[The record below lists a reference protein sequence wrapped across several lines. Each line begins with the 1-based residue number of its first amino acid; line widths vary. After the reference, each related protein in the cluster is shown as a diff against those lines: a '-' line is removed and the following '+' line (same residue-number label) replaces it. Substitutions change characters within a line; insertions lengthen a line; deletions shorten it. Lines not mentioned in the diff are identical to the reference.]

1 MPNWCQNEVT
11 VIGDT
16 QAEILEF
23 KKYVTDGRYDFVFD
37 AIIPMPENIKE
48 TTYNH
53 LKTNAQRNW
62 YDWAIENWGTKW
74 DANDVQSV
82 DTDKTIVVYYFDTA
96 WSPPEP
102 ICVALRTKFPHLII
116 SWFYRE
122 DGVQI
127 SGWL

>member
-48 TTYNH
+48 TTHNH
-53 LKTNAQRNW
+53 LETNSHPNW
-62 YDWAIENWGTKW
+62 YNWSIENWGTKW
-74 DANDVQSV
+74 DADDVQSV
-82 DTDKTIVVYYFDTA
+82 DTDKTTIVYYFDTA

-122 DGVQI
+122 DGIQI

>member
-53 LKTNAQRNW
+53 LKTNAQPNW
-62 YDWAIENWGTKW
+62 YDWSI
-74 DANDVQSV
+74 
-82 DTDKTIVVYYFDTA
+82 
-96 WSPPEP
+96 
-102 ICVALRTKFPHLII
+102 
-116 SWFYRE
+116 
-122 DGVQI
+122 
-127 SGWL
+127 